1 MQPNFR
7 NWKRKQLKEVI
18 KIHNNKAIIYFDS
31 QIKNNLQDLAFASVE
46 LGTRCSKNL
55 NSR

>member
-7 NWKRKQLKEVI
+7 NWKRKQLKEI
-18 KIHNNKAIIYFDS
+18 IEIHNNKAILYFDS
-31 QIKNNLQDLAFASVE
+31 QIKNNLQDLGFASVV

-55 NSR
+55 NSM